1 VVSATKESIH
11 QAPTRLYLVY
21 LQVGN
26 GVDMSKVAIVGGAGY
41 VGGWMTDE
49 AIRQGHSVR
58 VIDNL
63 TYEDSYLKSVEFHFG
78 DVLDFSTLESHL
90 AWADTVIW
98 LSALVGDPA
107 CAINP
112 KLTRRTNVDS
122 IKKLTETFGGRI
134 IFPSTCS
141 VYGAQDGVL
150 DENSPVGPLSLYAES
165 KLEAENI
172 LNSASNECLIFRLG
186 TLFGIS
192 DNFARLR
199 VDLVLNVLTIRA
211 ILEGSM
217 SVFGGAQYR
226 PLLHVRDV
234 ATAAVPHISSSETG
248 VFNLHTENVTVLEL
262 AEKIQSIVPNVYIEQ
277 TEISFQDARNYRVS
291 SDKARQQLGF
301 APKWSIEDGIQEVAQ
316 VITSKRI
323 KSVQNPRFNNSE
335 SLRLQLGVLNK

>member
-1 VVSATKESIH
+1 
-11 QAPTRLYLVY
+11 
-21 LQVGN
+21 
-26 GVDMSKVAIVGGAGY
+26 MSKVLIIGGAGY

-49 AIRQGHSVR
+49 AVRQGHEVR
-58 VIDNL
+58 VVDNL
-63 TYEDSYLKSVEFHFG
+63 TYEDSYLKTVDFHFG
-78 DVLDFSTLESHL
+78 DVLDFKTINPHL
-90 AWADTVIW
+90 KWADTVIW

-112 KLTRRTNVDS
+112 KLTRRTNVESVKMLIDS
-122 IKKLTETFGGRI
+122 FGGRV

-141 VYGAQDGVL
+141 VYGAQAGIL
-150 DENSPVGPLSLYAES
+150 DETSPTGPLSLYAES
-165 KLEAENI
+165 KLEAEEI
-172 LNSASNECLIFRLG
+172 LTSSSNQTLIFRLG

-211 ILEGSM
+211 ILEGTM

-234 ATAAVPHISSSETG
+234 ATAAVPHISTSETG
-248 VFNLHTENVTVLEL
+248 IFNLHTENVTVLEL
-262 AEKIQSIVPNVYIEQ
+262 AEKIKSIVPNVAIEQ
-277 TEISFQDARNYRVS
+277 TEISFQDARNYRVG

-301 APKWSIEDGIQEVAQ
+301 APKWSIEDGIREVAQ

-323 KSVQNPRFNNSE
+323 KNVQNPRFNNSE
-335 SLRLQLGVLNK
+335 SLRLQLGVLN